1 MSGGTNMDTSNRS
14 KRALEGAD
22 NDHATLLANIRDM
35 MRQEVL
41 QPLRAEMNEL
51 STTTKE
57 IQKEQ
62 VSMQDKMRAMEDR
75 IVQCEKNQKFVSN
88 GGVTSRASSDAG
100 SSASTVATTSC
111 LFGGFPKDTRR
122 SEIEEF
128 TKQTIS
134 DLGVKH
140 LVPKLY
146 CPGIRSSICRCE
158 VAQGSEFESSRSAA
172 FHVMSVVREKGPMTF
187 KGSTIWF
194 TLHKSPHERA
204 VAAFTAR
211 SMRMV
216 GILGADT
223 SLVEGDFRRGIVWI
237 GSDRV
242 CDFTV
247 SAVGPLPGVLE
258 RGHNFNADDIKA
270 ACSFLILNSG
280 TSLSFTLL
288 RGISMALMWNS
299 ALSIYNCWRCYCMF
313 WSYTSV
319 QSLRD
324 CMCMTTLHGGLFLLG
339 RISLPRIL
347 EWQFCS
353 LVIFFRKSRAQRMAS
368 ISACVQ
374 LMFHVLAVSNV

>member
-1 MSGGTNMDTSNRS
+1 MSGGANMDMSSRAKRS
-14 KRALEGAD
+14 LEGTD
-22 NDHATLLANIRDM
+22 NDHASLLANIRDM

-51 STTTKE
+51 TSTTKE

-62 VSMQDKMRAMEDR
+62 VSVQDKLKAMEER
-75 IVQCEKNQKFVSN
+75 IIQCEKNQKFVSN
-88 GGVTSRASSDAG
+88 SGISSRASSDAG
-100 SSASTVATTSC
+100 SNSSTIATTSC

-128 TKQTIS
+128 IKQTVS
-134 DLGVKH
+134 DLGLKH

-158 VAQGSEFESSRSAA
+158 VAQGPEFESSRSAA
-172 FHVMSVVREKGPMTF
+172 FHVMSVFREKGPMTF
-187 KGSTIWF
+187 KGNTIWF

-216 GILGADT
+216 GILGADS

-258 RGHNFNADDIKA
+258 RGHHYNAEDIRA
-270 ACSFLILNSG
+270 AWLQAEHKPMN
-280 TSLSFTLL
+280 
-288 RGISMALMWNS
+288 
-299 ALSIYNCWRCYCMF
+299 
-313 WSYTSV
+313 
-319 QSLRD
+319 
-324 CMCMTTLHGGLFLLG
+324 
-339 RISLPRIL
+339 
-347 EWQFCS
+347 
-353 LVIFFRKSRAQRMAS
+353 
-368 ISACVQ
+368 
-374 LMFHVLAVSNV
+374 